1 MIGVGGGVGSEAD
14 GLQSLP
20 ETASLLYIMTRD
32 AISAAVAWVTSLL
45 YKTKCISAAAAWVTS
60 LLYITAR
67 DACAMPETRQPRAP
81 GPTMPRRTELRGDS
95 EEPDGVD

>member
-60 LLYITAR
+60 LLYITTHVRCQKPDSRA
-67 DACAMPETRQPRAP
+67 PRARP
-81 GPTMPRRTELRGDS
+81 CRAGPSSGGDS